1 MGACALGAALAR
13 WLPSLETLA
22 LPGDLPV
29 GLKGARTL
37 GDGLAARARPL
48 ATLDLRFAKGP
59 ATSLPAAALRDG
71 DDGFVDVSDRRLG
84 PAAAVVV
91 AILLGKN
98 ASVTAV
104 DASGNGEL
112 AASDDVAKR
121 YGLDALLGLAK
132 AKRLRG
138 LDLLRSLGCADAAA
152 TAVSAARAALSL
164 CGGHAPGPFA
174 LRGSRRGL
182 DDGDALLAAH
192 ELARAGGSLTDL
204 NLGGNPAVG
213 PDGVA
218 AIARAARVQART
230 PSPHKLTR
238 LDLSH
243 VDVGGGASA
252 IADALL
258 ADLHLTELNLRFSK
272 LDSAGAEDIAECLG
286 MATKLTKLDVS
297 ANGLSPAARRALAD
311 AADAN
316 PKLRVRF

>member
-1 MGACALGAALAR
+1 M
-13 WLPSLETLA
+13 
-22 LPGDLPV
+22 
-29 GLKGARTL
+29 
-37 GDGLAARARPL
+37 
-48 ATLDLRFAKGP
+48 
-59 ATSLPAAALRDG
+59 
-71 DDGFVDVSDRRLG
+71 
-84 PAAAVVV
+84 
-91 AILLGKN
+91 
-98 ASVTAV
+98 
-104 DASGNGEL
+104 
-112 AASDDVAKR
+112 
-121 YGLDALLGLAK
+121 
-132 AKRLRG
+132 
-138 LDLLRSLGCADAAA
+138 
-152 TAVSAARAALSL
+152 
-164 CGGHAPGPFA
+164 
-174 LRGSRRGL
+174 
-182 DDGDALLAAH
+182 
-192 ELARAGGSLTDL
+192 

>member
-1 MGACALGAALAR
+1 MR
-13 WLPSLETLA
+13 VIYE
-22 LPGDLPV
+22 

-104 DASGNGEL
+104 DASGNREL
-112 AASDDVAKR
+112 AASDDVVKR